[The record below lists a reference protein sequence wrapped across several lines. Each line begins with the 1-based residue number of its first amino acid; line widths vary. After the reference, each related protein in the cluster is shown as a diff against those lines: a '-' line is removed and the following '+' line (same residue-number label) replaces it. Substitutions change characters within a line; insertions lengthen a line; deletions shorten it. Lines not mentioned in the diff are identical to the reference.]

1 MRKKRV
7 AGARGGA
14 GPRAETGAAAGPAGV
29 VAMAAEARMP
39 LAAAE
44 GHMPGAGVGAQVPLA
59 SAEAHLWWARPA
71 AFGEGAQLA
80 RLRALLTDDECARAD
95 RYRVARDRRTSLVT
109 RALVRTVLSRYSGV
123 PSGRWRFRTNEHG
136 RPEIASPASPLR
148 FNVSHTDGLVV
159 CLVGR
164 GRELGVDAEN
174 LGRDRRWLDLAERFF
189 APAEARALRA
199 APAARRRLRFLEYW
213 TLKESYVKARGR
225 GLTLPLSG
233 FWFDL
238 PAGTRDGIRVRFT
251 PAVADDPARWQF
263 TLDRLGTGHVVAT
276 AIDSTGAARVRIAH
290 YEAVAA
296 RGGGSSGPA
305 HSAGRMVLDP
315 GQE

>member
-7 AGARGGA
+7 ASASGGA
-14 GPRAETGAAAGPAGV
+14 GPRAGPGAAAGPAGIT
-29 VAMAAEARMP
+29 AMAADAQVP

-44 GHMPGAGVGAQVPLA
+44 GRVPGAGAGAQVSLA
-59 SAEAHLWWARPA
+59 AAEAHLWWARPD
-71 AFGEGAQLA
+71 AFAEAGQLA
-80 RLRALLTDDECARAD
+80 RLRALLTDDERARAD
-95 RYRVARDRRTSLVT
+95 RYRLARDRRASLVT

-123 PSGRWRFRTNEHG
+123 PPARWRFRTNEHG

-159 CLVGR
+159 CFVSR
-164 GRELGVDAEN
+164 GRELGVDAEH

-189 APAEARALRA
+189 APAEARALREV
-199 APAARRRLRFLEYW
+199 PAAQRRLRFLEYW

-238 PAGTRDGIRVRFT
+238 PAGAGDGIRIRFT
-251 PAVADDPARWQF
+251 PVVADDPARWQF
-263 TLDRLGTGHVVAT
+263 TLDCLGTGHVVAT
-276 AIDSTGAARVRIAH
+276 AIDSNGVGEVRIAH

-296 RGGGSSGPA
+296 RRGGSLGPA

-315 GQE
+315 G